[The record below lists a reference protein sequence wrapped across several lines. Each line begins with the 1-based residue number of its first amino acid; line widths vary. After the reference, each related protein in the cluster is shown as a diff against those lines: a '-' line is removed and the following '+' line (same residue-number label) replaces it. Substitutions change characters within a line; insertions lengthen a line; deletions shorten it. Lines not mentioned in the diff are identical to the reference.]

1 MATRSGQAWINRGPA
16 ALEVDAGCG
25 VAVGLARKPLGKLAG
40 GRGARR
46 SFRRKPQQP
55 PFEIGA
61 IAAKPPFGD
70 ENRKH
75 GGVDRLA

>member
-16 ALEVDAGCG
+16 ALEVDRD
-25 VAVGLARKPLGKLAG
+25 AVLPSDLARKPPGKLAG

-55 PFEIGA
+55 PFEIGT

-75 GGVDRLA
+75 GGV